1 MLRRAALS
9 YFGGA
14 VGGLVSAVVLWIAGR
29 AELTGMLGVA
39 ISPALRWSWLAD
51 RILWGGLWGLGYP
64 LALRLARD
72 PLRGA
77 FLLSLAPTCAQ
88 LLYFLPRAGESLFGT
103 SLGVLTPLV
112 VLAANAVW
120 GWTLAHVAMAAGE
133 GRSG

>member
-1 MLRRAALS
+1 MIRRFALS

-14 VGGLVSAVVLWIAGR
+14 VGGLVSAAALWLAGR
-29 AELTGMLGVA
+29 AGLTAMIGVA

-51 RILWGGLWGLGYP
+51 RILWGGIWGLGYP

-77 FLLSLAPTCAQ
+77 FLLSLAPACAQ
-88 LLYFLPRAGESLFGT
+88 LFYFLPRAGESLLGT

-112 VLAANAVW
+112 VLAMNAVW
-120 GWTLAHVAMAAGE
+120 GWTLAHVALAAGE
-133 GRSG
+133 RRSG